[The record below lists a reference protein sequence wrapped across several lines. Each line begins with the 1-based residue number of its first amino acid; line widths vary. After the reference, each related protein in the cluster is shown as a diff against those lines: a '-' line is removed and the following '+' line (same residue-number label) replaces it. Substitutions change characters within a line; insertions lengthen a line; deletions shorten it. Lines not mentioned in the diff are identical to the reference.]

1 MAVPS
6 LFTQVSTWL
15 TVAAAAV
22 CVLAIA
28 CSDDAAPGECIDSAE
43 RVGVPD
49 AVIDWMKQPSDELG
63 SIERVA
69 IREALEKFGLGE
81 ACSKVADNLG
91 LAINLIPDTPSSV
104 TTKEPPTE
112 EPTVQVRPSTET
124 TPAPMTPATP
134 LPPDTPVPSDTPT
147 PSPSIE
153 TASRADRPRTPATPL
168 PPDTPVPSDTPTPS
182 PSIET
187 ASRADRPMMDYVI
200 HERYDDYPEVIG
212 LEHKGAP
219 GDSDSRFVVV
229 LDELVHVEDRKSVR
243 LRVWGPGGYEGDL
256 ELRTL
261 TSSRRPSSTLE
272 FGPVEQRLTRLYS
285 LEGSSHV
292 LDGEGHDLQFDS
304 DELRRHPNALF
315 LSPDYATDIHD
326 RSLVRCAAVMEFN
339 DVSPILI
346 RSLRTVDTASLGD
359 TERFE
364 WYTTLINE
372 LGSVS
377 VSTDMVEFDFDQGD
391 FLRVLR
397 HPCAVLWSEVVN
409 AQNADKRNARG
420 ECRPHDPDVS
430 DLLEAPYLSL
440 TATDR
445 LVLKR
450 ELGGWDAVY
459 CLIYYPQLYTGLWIP
474 LPLKN

>member
-6 LFTQVSTWL
+6 LFTQISTWL
-15 TVAAAAV
+15 TVAAVSV

-43 RVGVPD
+43 RAGVPD

-81 ACSKVADNLG
+81 ACSEVADNLG

-124 TPAPMTPATP
+124 TPA
-134 LPPDTPVPSDTPT
+134 
-147 PSPSIE
+147 
-153 TASRADRPRTPATPL
+153 PRTPATPL

-292 LDGEGHDLQFDS
+292 LDSEGHDLQFDS

-315 LSPDYATDIHD
+315 ISPDYATDIHD
-326 RSLVRCAAVMEFN
+326 RSLGPVH
-339 DVSPILI
+339 
-346 RSLRTVDTASLGD
+346 
-359 TERFE
+359 
-364 WYTTLINE
+364 TT
-372 LGSVS
+372 
-377 VSTDMVEFDFDQGD
+377 
-391 FLRVLR
+391 
-397 HPCAVLWSEVVN
+397 
-409 AQNADKRNARG
+409 
-420 ECRPHDPDVS
+420 
-430 DLLEAPYLSL
+430 
-440 TATDR
+440 
-445 LVLKR
+445 
-450 ELGGWDAVY
+450 
-459 CLIYYPQLYTGLWIP
+459 
-474 LPLKN
+474 

>member
-28 CSDDAAPGECIDSAE
+28 CSDDAAPGECIDAAE
-43 RVGVPD
+43 RAGVPD

-69 IREALEKFGLGE
+69 IRESLEKFGLGE
-81 ACSKVADNLG
+81 ACSEVADNLG
-91 LAINLIPDTPSSV
+91 LAINLIPDTPSSA

-124 TPAPMTPATP
+124 TPA
-134 LPPDTPVPSDTPT
+134 
-147 PSPSIE
+147 
-153 TASRADRPRTPATPL
+153 PRTPATPL

-261 TSSRRPSSTLE
+261 TSSSRPSSTLE

-292 LDGEGHDLQFDS
+292 LDSEGHDLQFDS

-315 LSPDYATDIHD
+315 ISPDYATDIHD

>member
-81 ACSKVADNLG
+81 ACSEVADNLG

-134 LPPDTPVPSDTPT
+134 LPPDTP
-147 PSPSIE
+147 
-153 TASRADRPRTPATPL
+153 A
-168 PPDTPVPSDTPTPS
+168 PSDTPTPS

-292 LDGEGHDLQFDS
+292 LDSEGHDLQFDS
-304 DELRRHPNALF
+304 EELRRHPNALF

-377 VSTDMVEFDFDQGD
+377 VSTDMVEFDFDQGN

-397 HPCAVLWSEVVN
+397 HPCAALWSEVVN

>member
-69 IREALEKFGLGE
+69 IREALEKFDLGE
-81 ACSKVADNLG
+81 ACSEVADNLG

-124 TPAPMTPATP
+124 TPAP
-134 LPPDTPVPSDTPT
+134 
-147 PSPSIE
+147 
-153 TASRADRPRTPATPL
+153 RTPATPL

-200 HERYDDYPEVIG
+200 HEHYDDYPEVIG

-261 TSSRRPSSTLE
+261 TSSSRPSSTLE

-292 LDGEGHDLQFDS
+292 LDSEGHDLQFDS
-304 DELRRHPNALF
+304 EELRRHPNALF

-326 RSLVRCAAVMEFN
+326 RSLVRCAAIIEFN

-391 FLRVLR
+391 FLQVMR

-420 ECRPHDPDVS
+420 ECRSHDPDVS
-430 DLLEAPYLSL
+430 DLLEASYLSL
-440 TATDR
+440 NPTDR
-445 LVLKR
+445 LVLRR

>member
-28 CSDDAAPGECIDSAE
+28 CSDDAAPGECIDAAE
-43 RVGVPD
+43 RAGVPD

-91 LAINLIPDTPSSV
+91 LAINLIPDTPSSA
-104 TTKEPPTE
+104 TTKETPTG

-124 TPAPMTPATP
+124 TPVPM
-134 LPPDTPVPSDTPT
+134 
-147 PSPSIE
+147 
-153 TASRADRPRTPATPL
+153 TPATPL

-261 TSSRRPSSTLE
+261 TSSGRPSSTLE

-292 LDGEGHDLQFDS
+292 LDSEGHDLQFDS

-315 LSPDYATDIHD
+315 ISPDYATDIHD

-377 VSTDMVEFDFDQGD
+377 VSTDMVEFDFDQGN

-397 HPCAVLWSEVVN
+397 HPCAALWSEVVN

>member
-6 LFTQVSTWL
+6 LFTQISTWL

-81 ACSKVADNLG
+81 ACSEVTDNLG

-104 TTKEPPTE
+104 TTKGTPTE

-124 TPAPMTPATP
+124 TPAPM
-134 LPPDTPVPSDTPT
+134 
-147 PSPSIE
+147 
-153 TASRADRPRTPATPL
+153 TPATPL

-229 LDELVHVEDRKSVR
+229 LDEFVHVEDRKSVR

-315 LSPDYATDIHD
+315 ISPDYATDIHD

-397 HPCAVLWSEVVN
+397 HPCAALWSEVVN